1 MKNLDIRLLVNEKGI
16 HYKDIAAVLGM
27 HNTSISRMMGK
38 ELSPKQRDRILNAI
52 DTIEAGKG
60 ANEC

>member
-1 MKNLDIRLLVNEKGI
+1 MKNIDIRMIVSDKGI
-16 HYKDIAAVLGM
+16 TYRQIAASMRVTPCHL
-27 HNTSISRMMGK
+27 SRLMGK
-38 ELSPKQRDRILNAI
+38 ELSSKQRDRILNAI

>member
-27 HNTSISRMMGK
+27 HNTSISRMMSK
-38 ELSPKQRDRILNAI
+38 ELNPRQRERILYAI
-52 DTIEAGKG
+52 SCIEARKER
-60 ANEC
+60 NDI